1 MSLFITKAYKDITKT
16 LYQVMSFL
24 LGNQRMIGLGLVI
37 VTMLL
42 IPSTASA
49 NVNFN
54 CGGGEIGDLLPN
66 IPCLFG
72 QMVLYLAS
80 IFAFLTGNIL
90 DLVVN
95 LFVFNMS
102 TTLETGNLFT
112 ILSVEEGGSGI
123 PVYRE
128 MWFIVRDLANLGFI
142 FILIYAALGTI
153 FRLPNVD
160 AKKVVPSLLLVVES

>member
-1 MSLFITKAYKDITKT
+1 
-16 LYQVMSFL
+16 MSFL

-102 TTLETGNLFT
+102 TTLETGNLFK
-112 ILSVEEGGSGI
+112 IIDPPAGSGI